1 MLRGAFLQRVASK
14 LTSAASWHS
23 DISKADISHLC
34 PCQMADERV
43 KCEAPAQREND
54 IDGDESGQKIPSG
67 NGEAAAENQNMSKR
81 QRKKL
86 LKQQKWEE
94 ERELRK

>member
-1 MLRGAFLQRVASK
+1 
-14 LTSAASWHS
+14 
-23 DISKADISHLC
+23 
-34 PCQMADERV
+34 MADDSV
-43 KCEAPAQREND
+43 KSEAPAQQQQDN
-54 IDGDESGQKIPSG
+54 GDNKSLQMTASG
-67 NGEAAAENQNMSKR
+67 NGETAPENQSLSKR

>member
-1 MLRGAFLQRVASK
+1 MADDSVKSE
-14 LTSAASWHS
+14 AASQ
-23 DISKADISHLC
+23 L
-34 PCQMADERV
+34 E
-43 KCEAPAQREND
+43 
-54 IDGDESGQKIPSG
+54 IDNKDNKSSQKTVSSNGDD
-67 NGEAAAENQNMSKR
+67 ATENQTLSKR

>member
-1 MLRGAFLQRVASK
+1 
-14 LTSAASWHS
+14 
-23 DISKADISHLC
+23 
-34 PCQMADERV
+34 MADDSV
-43 KCEAPAQREND
+43 KSEASAQQE
-54 IDGDESGQKIPSG
+54 GDHGDNETGSS
-67 NGEAAAENQNMSKR
+67 NGGALSKR

>member
-1 MLRGAFLQRVASK
+1 
-14 LTSAASWHS
+14 
-23 DISKADISHLC
+23 
-34 PCQMADERV
+34 MADDSVRS
-43 KCEAPAQREND
+43 EASSQLDSENTENKT
-54 IDGDESGQKIPSG
+54 GSS
-67 NGEAAAENQNMSKR
+67 NGEATAENQTLSKR

>member
-1 MLRGAFLQRVASK
+1 
-14 LTSAASWHS
+14 
-23 DISKADISHLC
+23 
-34 PCQMADERV
+34 MADESV
-43 KCEAPAQREND
+43 KSEAPAQQEKDN
-54 IDGDESGQKIPSG
+54 GDNEKNTVSS
-67 NGEAAAENQNMSKR
+67 NGEDTAENQSLSKR

>member
-1 MLRGAFLQRVASK
+1 
-14 LTSAASWHS
+14 
-23 DISKADISHLC
+23 
-34 PCQMADERV
+34 MADENV
-43 KCEAPAQREND
+43 ESETPSQQRKE
-54 IDGDESGQKIPSG
+54 
-67 NGEAAAENQNMSKR
+67 NGERDGNQKCVSSQEEAENQSLSKR